1 MSLQANNIRFYVM
14 FVLFVILLIQY
25 IMEIHVGKSSLT
37 VKTREKE
44 SNSVKVL
51 RVSVNRGAA
60 GEIVSADVAVSTEN
74 KCPTFNTSTPNHKE
88 LAEDTGD
95 WERIL
100 HMKSDKGFHS
110 FNATASDLVGKHR
123 MVLKDT
129 RYEECKSIIYDI
141 CKLPKTSA
149 IIVFH
154 NEAWSTL
161 LRSVHSILERT
172 PSSLIVEIIIVDDCS
187 TFAWLKEPLTDYVNH
202 LPKVLQLFIKM
213 TFCCDKSFRNI
224 IKALN
229 GHINL

>member
-1 MSLQANNIRFYVM
+1 MSPQANNIRFYVM

-25 IMEIHVGKSSLT
+25 ILEVHVGKSNLAD
-37 VKTREKE
+37 KTMEKA

-60 GEIVSADVAVSTEN
+60 GEIVSADVAVATDN
-74 KCPTFNTSTPNHKE
+74 KCPIFNTSTPTHKE
-88 LAEDTGD
+88 VAEDTGD

-100 HMKSDKGFHS
+100 RMKSDKGFHS

-123 MVLKDT
+123 MVLEDT
-129 RYEECKSIIYDI
+129 RYKECKSVIYDI
-141 CKLPKTSA
+141 CKLPKTSV

-172 PSSLIVEIIIVDDCS
+172 PSSLIMEIIIVDDCS
-187 TFAWLKEPLTDYVNH
+187 TFTWLKEPLTDYVNH
-202 LPKVLQLFIKM
+202 LPKVLEIFY
-213 TFCCDKSFRNI
+213 
-224 IKALN
+224 
-229 GHINL
+229 